1 MSDYTRVHVD
11 AVLASFVTPYAP
23 APVPG
28 GFMSC
33 DYDVT
38 EEIRLQSRSQYFMI
52 HIAAPWARG
61 SASVSQG
68 RSLAAVWVCAEPES
82 GVQTV
87 YTCHVVNFVFNL
99 AAAARDT
106 LRL

>member
-1 MSDYTRVHVD
+1 MSDHTRVHVD

-38 EEIRLQSRSQYFMI
+38 EEKKYGFKKPFAVLYDCCPR
-52 HIAAPWARG
+52 AWAVLG
-61 SASVSQG
+61 TVSVSQVDA
-68 RSLAAVWVCAEPES
+68 RWPLCALSPS
-82 GVQTV
+82 VVNVQNTV
-87 YTCHVVNFVFNL
+87 YT
-99 AAAARDT
+99 RG
-106 LRL
+106 